1 MNKILVVVVV
11 VVEKSTHKISRCLM
25 IDGDDDGDGDD
36 DDDDDDDDDIQVL
49 PVGLFSYLFLTR
61 SNRKHVQR

>member
-1 MNKILVVVVV
+1 MMKDYKWVMMMMAMMV
-11 VVEKSTHKISRCLM
+11 
-25 IDGDDDGDGDD
+25 DD
-36 DDDDDDDDDIQVL
+36 DDDDDDDNDDDDDDDIQVL